1 MLSEMMSFVVAVT
14 VVAGAAIVCSSCDSV
29 PAREIVQSPPA
40 VAQVAD
46 TATARLHISGM
57 T

>member
-1 MLSEMMSFVVAVT
+1 MLSEMMSLVVAVS

-29 PAREIVQSPPA
+29 PERELAQSAPA

-46 TATARLHISGM
+46 TATTRLHISGM

>member
-1 MLSEMMSFVVAVT
+1 MLSEMMSLVVAVS

-29 PAREIVQSPPA
+29 PQRELAQSAPA

-46 TATARLHISGM
+46 TATTRLHISGM

>member
-1 MLSEMMSFVVAVT
+1 MLSELMSLVVAVS
-14 VVAGAAIVCSSCDSV
+14 VVAGTFACDSV
-29 PAREIVQSPPA
+29 PARELAQSAPA